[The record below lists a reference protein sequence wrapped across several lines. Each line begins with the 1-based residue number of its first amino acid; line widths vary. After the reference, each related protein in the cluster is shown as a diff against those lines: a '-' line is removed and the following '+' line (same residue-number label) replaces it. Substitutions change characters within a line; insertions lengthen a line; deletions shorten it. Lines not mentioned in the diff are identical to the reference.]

1 MSKEIHPNSMANL
14 KRWKPGE
21 SGNPR
26 GLTPEIRQR
35 IQRNCEKMAMLQEIK
50 ANALLKVAQEMAA
63 AGREQELVDALV
75 KTEIN
80 GFERDVMDRALG
92 KAGQQLDL
100 ISSDE
105 SMSPRQAES
114 EAVLAALARKH
125 GIES

>member
-1 MSKEIHPNSMANL
+1 MANL

-100 ISSDE
+100 LSSDG
-105 SMSPRQAES
+105 SQGPSVIKLVAAR
-114 EAVLAALARKH
+114 AVDDD
-125 GIES
+125 GDNG